1 MESQCLVEPGAL
13 VEGKL
18 RFLHAR
24 ERRVEDASGRAVDR
38 LEVGGRLFVAWDE
51 GISRE
56 IELPDL
62 LGSADRLVPFEVQG
76 SREVEEV
83 RDGSGALVARIVRQ
97 TWPIRGVVRVRAEAI
112 EAEQP
117 LVRLTLRVENETP
130 WEDLEAP
137 REAALR
143 GSLIAAHLLLGA
155 DRDAFLSLID
165 PPPWAAAAAQACRN
179 RRSWPVLAGSPGTR
193 DLVLCAPIILY
204 DHAQVAPESAGDLF
218 DNTEIDEILSLRT
231 RALTDDEKREA
242 RATDA
247 RAAEVIDRVDSL
259 DSAALQRLHGVVRD
273 LHAAEMVPRETAAIP
288 GIRRGARVRLRP
300 GGRRTDAQDLLYAGC
315 TATVEAVL
323 RDVDDRTY
331 LAVTV
336 DGDPAAELYRS
347 HGRYHYFAPDEVEVL
362 AEAEDRP

>member
-1 MESQCLVEPGAL
+1 MEAQCLVEPGA
-13 VEGKL
+13 VVHGKL
-18 RFLHAR
+18 RFLHTRA
-24 ERRVEDASGRAVDR
+24 RRVEDARGRAVDR
-38 LEVGGRLFVAWDE
+38 LDMGGRLFVPWDE
-51 GISRE
+51 GIMRE
-56 IELPDL
+56 IELRDL
-62 LGSADRLVPFEVQG
+62 LGSLERVVPFEVAG
-76 SREVEEV
+76 ASEVEEV
-83 RDGSGALVARIVRQ
+83 RDGSGQIAARVVRE
-97 TWPIRGVVRVRAEAI
+97 TGPLRGVVRVRVDQV

-117 LVRLTLRVENETP
+117 LLRLVLRVENETP
-130 WEDLEAP
+130 WRDVDAP

-143 GSLIAAHLLLGA
+143 GAFIAAHVLLGS
-155 DRDAFLSLID
+155 DRDAFVSLID
-165 PPPWAAAAAQACRN
+165 PPSWAAAAAQACRN
-179 RRSWPVLAGSPGTR
+179 RRSWPVLAGPPGAR

-231 RALTDDEKREA
+231 LALTDAEKREA

-259 DSAALQRLHGVVRD
+259 DSAAMQRLHGVVRD
-273 LHAAEMVPRETAAIP
+273 LHAAEMVPRETCGAE

-300 GGRRTDAQDLLYAGC
+300 GRRRTDAQDLLYAGC

-362 AEAEDRP
+362 DESGDRP